1 MSGVATSH
9 VLDKLRP
16 NEDGKERCA
25 FARSYGVFTH
35 RSMGGMEIQN
45 QNLEKCVKV
54 SHHWF
59 SPCRAMY
66 YVCIYVRC
74 TATRV

>member
-45 QNLEKCVKV
+45 QNLEKCVGNFPASGSLMLHV
-54 SHHWF
+54 DH
-59 SPCRAMY
+59 
-66 YVCIYVRC
+66 IYSNR
-74 TATRV
+74 